1 MKQSTI
7 FLVCLLGLIACER
20 DAAPGLAAE
29 QSASISQV
37 LVDTSWIEQ
46 NLSNPIVR
54 ILDLGKTRDEFLQA
68 HIPGAQFVDW
78 RVNISDPAVPEH
90 FNIAPQDM
98 MEVLLGRLGI
108 TPETTIVLYDNR
120 NSRLA
125 ARMFWSLRY
134 YDHEDV
140 RILNGG
146 VAVWEAAGHQL
157 TSEVESK
164 STTAYEITGI
174 NEDYRADKAFI
185 QSRLGDNGF
194 TLVDGRSKEQYT
206 GEAHGTVFG
215 TGIEHQKTG
224 HIYGAQ
230 NIVWNDN
237 FNPDGSF
244 KSVDELRE
252 LYESHGV
259 IPGKTV
265 VTYCNVG
272 IQSSAPWF
280 VLKELLGYEDVRLY
294 DSSMAEWANTQ
305 DTNMVIGEHCMGK

>member
-1 MKQSTI
+1 
-7 FLVCLLGLIACER
+7 
-20 DAAPGLAAE
+20 
-29 QSASISQV
+29 
-37 LVDTSWIEQ
+37 
-46 NLSNPIVR
+46 
-54 ILDLGKTRDEFLQA
+54 
-68 HIPGAQFVDW
+68 
-78 RVNISDPAVPEH
+78 
-90 FNIAPQDM
+90 M

-146 VAVWEAAGHQL
+146 VAAWEAAGHQL

-185 QSRLGDNGF
+185 QSRLGDDGF

-215 TGIEHQKTG
+215 TGIEHQKKRAT
-224 HIYGAQ
+224 
-230 NIVWNDN
+230 
-237 FNPDGSF
+237 
-244 KSVDELRE
+244 
-252 LYESHGV
+252 
-259 IPGKTV
+259 
-265 VTYCNVG
+265 
-272 IQSSAPWF
+272 
-280 VLKELLGYEDVRLY
+280 
-294 DSSMAEWANTQ
+294 SMAPRISSGMITS
-305 DTNMVIGEHCMGK
+305 TPMVPSSQWTSCENSMNPTA